1 MPNLADFNEAV
12 LVLRLHIRIGFQ
24 HSTHIRNHSDAILI
38 LIKKDQLLV
47 ELLWSVLMDTIS
59 LKKSE
64 KGVKSDSFLLRSFKT
79 TRKHFTLVVFIDEV
93 HANRVEIDLELLV
106 GECVLMVLIE
116 LLEDGLELTLQVL
129 VDEAFFE
136 FHFMGE

>member
-1 MPNLADFNEAV
+1 
-12 LVLRLHIRIGFQ
+12 
-24 HSTHIRNHSDAILI
+24 
-38 LIKKDQLLV
+38 
-47 ELLWSVLMDTIS
+47 MDTIS

-106 GECVLMVLIE
+106 GERVLMVLIE
-116 LLEDGLELTLQVL
+116 LLEDGLELALQVL